1 MQVRWKNEVLWL
13 GQLLPE
19 LLCLMLF
26 RTLRG
31 IWGDTRRACSSWT
44 VLRRECRFP
53 PSLQPLA
60 RKPRRLRPD
69 QLVRLSSGGSQSPSP
84 SPSFALS
91 SLALLALPGVVCSE
105 TLNVVRAHR
114 K

>member
-53 PSLQPLA
+53 
-60 RKPRRLRPD
+60 
-69 QLVRLSSGGSQSPSP
+69 RLSPAACPQGSPSQTRSACP
-84 SPSFALS
+84 AEFGRWSVSLS
-91 SLALLALPGVVCSE
+91 ISLNCFIITGAARSVQSRML
-105 TLNVVRAHR
+105 
-114 K
+114 